1 MTPFRS
7 GARAHEHQKLQTVD
21 DAIADLKLLKK
32 AERRTIINEL
42 ETKLINEPTVETRD
56 RKKLRPH
63 QLAEWELRL
72 GNFRIFYDVD
82 QDNELIRIQAV
93 GYKVSSRLIIQG
105 REYKL

>member
-1 MTPFRS
+1 MFKIKFTD
-7 GARAHEHQKLQTVD
+7 A
-21 DAIADLKLLKK
+21 AIADLKLLKK

-42 ETKLINEPTVETRD
+42 ERKLINQPAVETRN

-63 QLAEWELRL
+63 QLAEWELLL

-105 REYKL
+105 KEYKL